1 MKTKNLKLR
10 KLLDND
16 IKIVE
21 KLLKK
26 DYVEDLKLI
35 EDIKKRLEKIN
46 FS

>member
-21 KLLKK
+21 KWLKK